1 MSALPGGEY
10 TGRAYCLVVIAILS
24 GYLIH
29 SNLVAPL
36 PGCRSARTQ
45 RRASRTNA
53 NLGEYR
59 SGLPDQA
66 VANLFLRLL

>member
-24 GYLIH
+24 GYTAIWSLHCLGAARPEH
-29 SNLVAPL
+29 SEEHLVRMQILA
-36 PGCRSARTQ
+36 
-45 RRASRTNA
+45 
-53 NLGEYR
+53 EYR